1 MASLGVLLVASCNQ
15 PEETEILIAGGGTG
29 GIAAGI
35 QSARMGVSTL
45 IVEENEWLGGMLT
58 SAGVS
63 AVDGNYKLMGGIWK
77 EFFDSLSVRYG
88 GAEALKTGWVSNVL
102 FEPHAG
108 NQVFANMAAA
118 EGKLEVK
125 YRTTII
131 SVKRLNNGWMVK
143 LESGGKIMKY
153 RARILIDGTELGDLA
168 AMTGIPYDVG
178 MDSRDDTGEDIA
190 PEHTNDIVQDLTY
203 VAILKDYGHDV
214 SIPRPEHYDPLLFAC
229 SCENPLCTDPLEEE
243 RLWPAESMISY
254 GKLPNEKYMINWPI
268 EGNDYYVN
276 MIEMDRG
283 QRLEAMGRAK
293 ERTMEFIYFIQ
304 SELGYR
310 HFGLAD
316 DEFPTEDLLPF
327 IPYHRE
333 SRRIHGKVKFTIQ
346 HITAPYEQPQKL
358 YRTTVAVGDY
368 PVDHHHKR
376 YEGADSLPD
385 LHFYPVPSYG
395 LPLGT
400 LIPEKQEGILVA
412 EKSISVSNLVNG
424 TTRLQPVVLQI
435 GQAAGV
441 LASLACRQEKPLSE
455 ISVREVQQS
464 LLDHGA
470 YLLPYLDVEPGHPWF
485 RPMQRIGA
493 TGVMKGIG
501 RNSGWENQTFFR
513 AYDTTRMSDLTG
525 LKELYQLESFI
536 LDSTMVTLS
545 SAAEL
550 MEAIAEQN
558 GIELDIRTL
567 DLALE
572 AIGIESRDNPGHPL
586 LRGEMA
592 VLLDKTL
599 NPFRYREVD
608 LQGKFM
614 DTK

>member
-1 MASLGVLLVASCNQ
+1 
-15 PEETEILIAGGGTG
+15 
-29 GIAAGI
+29 
-35 QSARMGVSTL
+35 
-45 IVEENEWLGGMLT
+45 
-58 SAGVS
+58 
-63 AVDGNYKLMGGIWK
+63 
-77 EFFDSLSVRYG
+77 
-88 GAEALKTGWVSNVL
+88 
-102 FEPHAG
+102 
-108 NQVFANMAAA
+108 MAAA
-118 EGKLEVK
+118 EGHLEVK
-125 YRTTII
+125 YRSTVTA
-131 SVKRLNNGWMVK
+131 VRRLKKGWMVTI
-143 LESGGKIMKY
+143 ESGGKFTKY
-153 RARILIDGTELGDLA
+153 RARFLIDATELGDLA

-178 MDSRDDTGEDIA
+178 MDARDHTGEDIA
-190 PEHTNDIVQDLTY
+190 PIQANDIVQDLTY
-203 VAILKDYGHDV
+203 VAILKDYGYDV
-214 SIPRPEHYDPLLFAC
+214 SIPRPEHYDSLLFAC
-229 SCENPLCTDPLEEE
+229 SCENLLCTDPLEED

-254 GKLPNEKYMINWPI
+254 GRLPNQKYMINWPI

-276 MIEMDRG
+276 MIEMDPG
-283 QRLEAMGRAK
+283 QRQEAIRRAK
-293 ERTMEFIYFIQ
+293 ERTMEFLYFIQ

-310 HFGLAD
+310 HLGLAD

-333 SRRIHGKVKFTIQ
+333 SRRIHGKVRFTIH
-346 HITAPYEQPQKL
+346 HITSPYDQAQKL

-441 LASLACRQEKPLSE
+441 LVSLACKQDKLLSE
-455 ISVREVQQS
+455 VSVREVQQS

-470 YLLPYLDVEPGHPWF
+470 YLLPYLDVESGHPWF
-485 RPMQRIGA
+485 KSMQRIGA

-501 RNSGWENQTFFR
+501 RNSGWENQSFFR
-513 AYDTTRMSDLTG
+513 AYDSTLLSDLEG
-525 LKELYQLESFI
+525 LGEIYHLEAFSG
-536 LDSTMVTLS
+536 DSTIVTVS
-545 SAAEL
+545 SAMEL
-550 MEAIAEQN
+550 LEAISEQN
-558 GIELDIRTL
+558 DLDLEEKTI

-572 AIGIESRDNPGHPL
+572 TIGFGSADKPERPI

-592 VLLDKTL
+592 VLLDMAVD
-599 NPFRYREVD
+599 PFGRREVD
-608 LQGKFM
+608 ILGEFT